1 LKSFV
6 FKKFAGDST
15 QESSLW
21 RTEKSRVG
29 PMTYLDL
36 MNNVMIWVSSR
47 GADLKFDQRV
57 VGY

>member
-1 LKSFV
+1 M
-6 FKKFAGDST
+6 FKKVAGDST